1 MIGEWIAENA
11 LGIIGTIFGLSGP
24 LALFLAWVLRK
35 WLAQSFELR
44 KPRLTDAEK
53 AEEMERLAR
62 SVLSTPVIR
71 EFAEST
77 VTSEYRQERFYEAVS
92 GVVKR
97 DKSTQEFIDGRAK
110 HVFASHESAM
120 RILISD
126 AVRGVGADLQK
137 SMTDS
142 QSMFMTELRGIR
154 ETLTEKV
161 DAFREEVAEMRTELA
176 VHKASDEAKKP
187 R

>member
-1 MIGEWIAENA
+1 MIGEWVAQNPGEA
-11 LGIIGTIFGLSGP
+11 IGVASSACVLIGWGL
-24 LALFLAWVLRK
+24 VK
-35 WLAQSFELR
+35 WLGDKFEPKRPELS
-44 KPRLTDAEK
+44 EK
-53 AEEMERLAR
+53 QKAVEMERLAR

-120 RILISD
+120 RVLISD
-126 AVRGVGADLQK
+126 AVRGVGAELQK
-137 SMTDS
+137 QLSDS
-142 QSMFMTELRGIR
+142 QTLFMSEIR
-154 ETLTEKV
+154 AMRMEMSESIKAIADRVTALDTDFQVHE
-161 DAFREEVAEMRTELA
+161 AEDR
-176 VHKASDEAKKP
+176 AKK
-187 R
+187 

>member
-1 MIGEWIAENA
+1 MIGEWVAQNPGEA
-11 LGIIGTIFGLSGP
+11 IGVASSACVLIGWGL
-24 LALFLAWVLRK
+24 VK
-35 WLAQSFELR
+35 WLGDKFEPKRPELSE
-44 KPRLTDAEK
+44 KQK

-77 VTSEYRQERFYEAVS
+77 VTSEYRQARFYEAVS

-120 RILISD
+120 RVLISD
-126 AVRGVGADLQK
+126 AVRGVGAELQK
-137 SMTDS
+137 QLSDS
-142 QSMFMTELRGIR
+142 QALFMSELR
-154 ETLTEKV
+154 
-161 DAFREEVAEMRTELA
+161 AMRTEMSESIKA
-176 VHKASDEAKKP
+176 VADRVTALDTDLQVHEAEDRAKK
-187 R
+187 

>member
-1 MIGEWIAENA
+1 MIGEWVAQNPGEAIGIGSTA
-11 LGIIGTIFGLSGP
+11 LG
-24 LALFLAWVLRK
+24 LAGWLLVK
-35 WLAQSFELR
+35 WLGDKFEPKRPELSE
-44 KPRLTDAEK
+44 KQK

-120 RILISD
+120 RVLISD
-126 AVRGVGADLQK
+126 AVRGVGAELQK
-137 SMTDS
+137 QLSDS
-142 QSMFMTELRGIR
+142 QALFMSELR
-154 ETLTEKV
+154 
-161 DAFREEVAEMRTELA
+161 EMRTEMSESIKA
-176 VHKASDEAKKP
+176 VADRVTALDTDLQVHEAEDRAKK
-187 R
+187 

>member
-1 MIGEWIAENA
+1 MIGEWVAQNPGEA
-11 LGIIGTIFGLSGP
+11 IGVASS
-24 LALFLAWVLRK
+24 ACVLIGWLLVK
-35 WLAQSFELR
+35 WLGDKFEPKRPELSE
-44 KPRLTDAEK
+44 KQK

-110 HVFASHESAM
+110 HVFASHESAL
-120 RILISD
+120 RVLISD
-126 AVRGVGADLQK
+126 AVRGVGAELQK
-137 SMTDS
+137 QLSDS
-142 QSMFMTELRGIR
+142 QALFMSELR
-154 ETLTEKV
+154 
-161 DAFREEVAEMRTELA
+161 AMRTEMSESIKA
-176 VHKASDEAKKP
+176 VADRVTALDTDLQVHEAEDRAKK
-187 R
+187 

>member
-1 MIGEWIAENA
+1 MIGEWVAQNPGEAIGIGSTA
-11 LGIIGTIFGLSGP
+11 LG
-24 LALFLAWVLRK
+24 LAGWLLVK
-35 WLAQSFELR
+35 WLGDKFEPKRPELSER
-44 KPRLTDAEK
+44 QK

-97 DKSTQEFIDGRAK
+97 DKSTQEFIDGRVK

-126 AVRGVGADLQK
+126 AVRGVGAELQK
-137 SMTDS
+137 QLSDS
-142 QSMFMTELRGIR
+142 QALFMSELR
-154 ETLTEKV
+154 
-161 DAFREEVAEMRTELA
+161 AMRTEMSESIKA
-176 VHKASDEAKKP
+176 VADRVTALDTDLQVHEAEDRAKK
-187 R
+187 